1 MASRVTMSLPALSRS
16 ASRIRSTLRRM
27 IPVVGST
34 QMVRFTT
41 CVRTRGTEGSVD
53 PTSTPGACTV
63 PIGVGEAACW
73 NFIAFMPPT
82 SSGPMKDM
90 SAGASS
96 VRSK

>member
-1 MASRVTMSLPALSRS
+1 MSLPALSRS

-41 CVRTRGTEGSVD
+41 CVRTRGTVGSVD

-73 NFIAFMPPT
+73 NFIAVMPPT